1 MKALLDTN
9 IIIHRETNRIFN
21 ENIGTLF
28 LWLDKLGYEKFIHN
42 LTIDEI
48 KKHKDEKIRATM
60 LAKMSSYQV
69 LEMSLPLNEE
79 VEKVSKKIDVT
90 ENDKID
96 TKILNELYC
105 GRVDLLITEDVK
117 LYKKAI
123 ELGIANKVK
132 SINGFLEWVL
142 TENPGLT
149 DYKIKNIRKE
159 KFGAITLSQN
169 FFNSL
174 RRDYPE
180 FDKWYLGNY
189 DKEAYVCG
197 DNDNITAFLSLKTE
211 FPGKEDYSNIKPTF
225 LPKKRLKIRT
235 FKVIA
240 NGYKIGERF
249 LKITFD
255 NALANNVE
263 EIYVTLFPEDEA
275 RETLVSLLTTFGFIK
290 WGMKDEKE
298 EVYVRV
304 LDKHVNKENPLKTYP
319 FYDKNSS
326 VYMITINEKYHT
338 SLFPDSIVRNEKP
351 EDFEENKGYANA
363 IRKYYLTRAYS
374 NKPQVGD
381 ILLFCRTA
389 GSRFKSVI
397 TTIGVV
403 CGYKDKFINFSD
415 FYNQCFRRCAL
426 TEKEMKEMWYRNLTY
441 CPKAIDFVYIESLPK
456 KINIDDLTKIGF
468 DVNEMPKGI
477 IKISHEMF
485 EKIISTCKANKK
497 RIKEE
502 E

>member
-1 MKALLDTN
+1 MRALLDTN

-28 LWLDKLGYEKFIHN
+28 LWLDKLGYEKYIHN
-42 LTIDEI
+42 LTIEEV
-48 KKHKDEKIRATM
+48 KKHKNETIRKTM

-69 LEMSLPLNEE
+69 LELSLPLHED

-90 ENDKID
+90 DNDKID

-105 GRVDLLITEDVK
+105 GRVDLLITEDIK
-117 LYKKAI
+117 LYRKAV
-123 ELGIANKVK
+123 ELGVANKVK
-132 SINGFLEWVL
+132 SIDGFLEWAL

-159 KFGAITLSQN
+159 KFGAIKLEQN
-169 FFNSL
+169 FFASL
-174 RRDYPE
+174 KRDYPKFVE
-180 FDKWYLGNY
+180 WYIDNY

-197 DNDNITAFLSLKTE
+197 DNDNITAFLSLKPE
-211 FPGKEDYSNIKPTF
+211 LPGKEDYSNIKPTF

-249 LKITFD
+249 LKIAFD
-255 NALANNVE
+255 NALANNAE

-275 RETLVSLLTTFGFIK
+275 RETLVSLLTSFGFVK

-298 EVYVRV
+298 EVYVR
-304 LDKHVNKENPLKTYP
+304 DMEKRVNKENPIKTYP

-326 VYMITINEKYHT
+326 VYMVTINEKYHT
-338 SLFPDSIVRNEKP
+338 SLFPDSIVRSEKP

-374 NKPQVGD
+374 NRPRVGD

-389 GSRFKSVI
+389 GSRFRSVV

-403 CGYKDKFINFSD
+403 CGYKDRFKNFND
-415 FYNQCFRRCAL
+415 FYSQCSRRCAL
-426 TEKEMKEMWYRNLTY
+426 SEKEMQDMWNSNLVY
-441 CPKAIDFVYIESLPK
+441 CPKAIDFIYLESLPK
-456 KINIDDLTKIGF
+456 KINIDELSKMGF
-468 DVNEMPKGI
+468 DINEMSKGI
-477 IKISHEMF
+477 IKINTELF
-485 EKIISTCKANKK
+485 EKIINATNADKK
-497 RIKEE
+497 RIIQED
-502 E
+502 